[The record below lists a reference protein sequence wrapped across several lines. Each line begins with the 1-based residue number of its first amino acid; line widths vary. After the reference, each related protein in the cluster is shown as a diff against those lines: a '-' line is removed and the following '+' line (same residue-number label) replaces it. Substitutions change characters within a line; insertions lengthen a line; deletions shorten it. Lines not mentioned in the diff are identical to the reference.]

1 MKETAK
7 ILKLIFSDKFS
18 ETEML
23 RLEDQFWNDTVTQFL
38 KYPSQSDYIS
48 DFLKD
53 KFEEIRFT
61 KEAIHLFYLKFI
73 DELAENYV
81 LNEDLFENEL
91 EELIKQKDF
100 LEKVDYYK
108 AMKLAIQDSERKRIK
123 NEFDIMLERLDFE
136 IEDEKIEKSIQIH
149 SRKELK
155 KKFRQWDKE
164 TDDKKVIPLNPEI
177 AASKENPEKYK
188 SKSFSWLKLAVAAS
202 VVLFA
207 GFVVFQLIDNKPSPQ
222 NPQFVIDKKDTVHH
236 YKKEKEIDEPILK
249 TEIKLAQIQT
259 QSKEI
264 EILEPSSLGYTGNIN
279 LQISVNLVSH
289 SERIESLDK
298 AFQETQNPEYQTEI
312 KYLKDKQGKYIFDTE
327 TLEIFDSKWKQDD
340 LKVLKSENEFYLY
353 VESEKS
359 FYKLEIV
366 KSKKPQAL
374 FKVTDENLIETLD
387 KILFENE

>member
-1 MKETAK
+1 MKETIK
-7 ILKLIFSDKFS
+7 IIRLI
-18 ETEML
+18 L
-23 RLEDQFWNDTVTQFL
+23 RDEFKENKYQSLNDTQWQQIVDGFLSYGSNPQNTLDFFKNNFQELQF
-38 KYPSQSDYIS
+38 
-48 DFLKD
+48 
-53 KFEEIRFT
+53 T
-61 KEAIHLFYLKFI
+61 NEAVHAFYLKFI
-73 DELAENYV
+73 NEMAENYT
-81 LNEDLFENEL
+81 LNPALFRLEKELLFENTDL
-91 EELIKQKDF
+91 K
-100 LEKVDYYK
+100 EKINYYK
-108 AMKLAIQDSERKRIK
+108 TLNLAVRNVERNRIK
-123 NEFDIMLERLDFE
+123 NELDLMYERLDFE

-207 GFVVFQLIDNKPSPQ
+207 GLVVFQLIDNKPSPQ

-289 SERIESLDK
+289 SERIESLHK
-298 AFQETQNPEYQTEI
+298 AFQETQNPKYQSEI
-312 KYLKDKQGKYIFDTE
+312 KDLKDKQGKYIFDTE
-327 TLEIFDSKWKQDD
+327 TIEIFDSNLKQND

-387 KILFENE
+387 KILFENG